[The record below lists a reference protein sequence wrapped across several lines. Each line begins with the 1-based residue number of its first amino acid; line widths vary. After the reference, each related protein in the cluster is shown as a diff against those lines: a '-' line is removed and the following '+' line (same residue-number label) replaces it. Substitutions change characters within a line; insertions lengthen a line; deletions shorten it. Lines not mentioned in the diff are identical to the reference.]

1 MARRKT
7 PTTRVDPSAFDRAG
21 AQVFDNS
28 LTTEIEDSYLE
39 YAYSVIHSR
48 ALPDARD
55 GLKPVHRRIL
65 FSMNEQGH
73 RPTSPY
79 VKSSR
84 VVGDCFVRG
93 ALVSTPQGLRP
104 IEDIEVGDRVLD
116 PAGRPVTVVEAY
128 RNPVSELV
136 RVTWANGDTML
147 VTPGQRFRTGE
158 DEWTAARDLAGAHT
172 LAYGTDRHA
181 TLVADGGDVEAY
193 VLGLVAARGIV
204 EDGRLHL
211 TMTSTEPLDTAHGW
225 AIAHHL
231 TVSRDKYEGD
241 DGIDRHVLTFEPD
254 DALVHA
260 TVRPPAEVLAER
272 TQWAPYLAGLFDAAG
287 HIHDGREIGFAETG
301 DQVYAMLADAGI
313 RADRAPDGLWVTG
326 RHASAL
332 AAALLRWTRTG
343 HDALVDVIRSARA
356 EHVADRL
363 TRCEVVAVA
372 PADPDTTYDIQ
383 VAADEHAFVVAG
395 QVVHNCMGKYHPH
408 GDTAI
413 YDAMVRLAQDFSLNT
428 PLVDGH
434 GNFGSPDDGP
444 AASRYC
450 LVGDT
455 RIRLADGSSPRIA
468 DLVNLSADSEAD
480 ADFEVLDKDGKA
492 VRVNKVFNS
501 GVHPTIRMTTKSGF
515 SVRGSENHLVLCLE
529 APMGVPLFQW
539 RRLDELQP
547 GAVVAVARN
556 AWSQV
561 IPTAREYMLGV
572 LGGAWVS
579 EGFAG
584 KSRAGFNNTDEHF
597 FNEVVHAYDQV
608 VGGRR
613 YLAERSTRRDRKT
626 IHELDVQEYAGG
638 MEAFRNS
645 PLAEFVGHQAR
656 DKFVPEFVWNGGWG
670 VKRAFLMAAFEGDG
684 GCREAYNSFTIQ
696 YSTYSDRL
704 AAQMQELLAEFGVI
718 AVHRQYRRPSGSV
731 EHRLVVSGLRNV
743 RAFAERVGFLKTK
756 QAILSSLLRHAPLS
770 PHRLSADH
778 VPFVADYVR
787 GALDFDRRGSGRKWL
802 TQHNFDRVERWET
815 ERLRI
820 IDRIK
825 DTEILAT
832 ILPIM
837 DSGYRFEAV
846 TSVEAAE
853 PAEVYSVRVESED
866 HSFLAGGFVNHN
878 TEARMSPAA
887 MLLVGELDEDTVDF
901 RPNYD
906 GSLQEPSVLP
916 AAFPNLLVNGTSGI
930 AVGMATNMI
939 PHNLAEVVA
948 AARWLV
954 THPDASLDK
963 LMEFIPGPDLPTG
976 GVLLGLDEVRKAYE
990 TGRGVVRMR
999 AKVETGPLE
1008 GSRGRQAITVT
1019 ELPYGVGPEKIIEKI
1034 TDEVTKSKRLTGI
1047 ADVKDLTD
1055 RENGTRVVIEC
1066 KVGVNP
1072 QALLADLY
1080 RLTPLEQSFGINNL
1094 VLVEGQPRTLGLKAL
1109 LEVFLA
1115 HRYDVVTRRTRYR
1128 RRKREDRLH
1137 LVEGLLRALLDIDKV
1152 IKLIRGSE
1160 NAQAAKEGLMKTFK
1174 LSEIQATYILDTP
1187 LRRLT
1192 RYDSIELEAEQER
1205 LRNEIAELS
1214 RILDDERELK
1224 KVVSGELAKVV
1235 KDLQQERRT
1244 VLLDGDLKEVL
1255 AASKPAGPLEVADDP
1270 CQVVLSAT
1278 GLVAR
1283 TAAESE
1289 EASEARRRN
1298 GRTKHDAVAATVH
1311 TTARGQVLLVTNRGR
1326 AFKTD
1331 VLPLPVLPEQSGTVS
1346 LSGGMAASELVD
1358 LEKGE
1363 RVIGI
1368 APLTDTESPGLA
1380 LGTRQGVVKVCSP
1393 EWPVRSDEFEV
1404 ITLKEGDELVG
1415 ATWLRGA
1422 EETLVFVS
1430 SDASLLRYS
1439 ASLVR
1444 PQGLKGGGMAGINL
1458 SGDAR
1463 AVFFAAVRTDDDEH
1477 GEPMVVT
1484 STGQSVKVTPFAE
1497 YPAKGRATGGV
1508 RAQRFLKGETGLAL
1522 AWVGPRPAGAA
1533 DNGSPVEL
1541 PEVDPRR
1548 DGSGHAHPGPD
1559 VVGHLVERG

>member
-65 FSMNEQGH
+65 FSMNEQGY
-73 RPTSPY
+73 RPTSSY

-93 ALVSTPQGLRP
+93 ALVSTPEGLRP
-104 IEDIEVGDRVLD
+104 IEEIEIGDLVLD
-116 PAGRPVTVVEAY
+116 GRGEPVAVDEVYE
-128 RNPVSELV
+128 NPVSELV
-136 RVTWANGDTML
+136 RVTWSDGHSML
-147 VTPGQRFRTGE
+147 VTPGQRFHTG
-158 DEWTAARDLAGAHT
+158 DGWTDADWTAARDLVGART
-172 LAYGTDRHA
+172 TGFGSERHA
-181 TLVADGGDVEAY
+181 NLLADGDASGF
-193 VLGLVAARGIV
+193 VLGLVAASGDLLADRRV
-204 EDGRLHL
+204 RLE
-211 TMTSTEPLDTAHGW
+211 STDVHAVDIAHGW
-225 AIAHHL
+225 AIAHDVTASREKDGDRL
-231 TVSRDKYEGD
+231 T
-241 DGIDRHVLTFEPD
+241 LTFARHAGLEAAATGRL
-254 DALVHA
+254 DA
-260 TVRPPAEVLAER
+260 VLR
-272 TQWAPYLAGLFDAAG
+272 DRSSWTPFLAGLFLASG
-287 HIHDGREIGFAETG
+287 HVRDGRDIVLPGGDAEHA
-301 DQVYAMLADAGI
+301 VLADAGL
-313 RADRAPDGLWVTG
+313 RARRAATTLTITG
-326 RHASAL
+326 RDAAAL
-332 AAALLRWTRTG
+332 AVALLRWTGVGPRQDG
-343 HDALVDVIRSARA
+343 LVQVIRNARHA
-356 EHVADRL
+356 ADEHFPH
-363 TRCEVVAVA
+363 VVSVE
-372 PADPDTTYDIQ
+372 PAAPDTTYDIQ
-383 VAADEHAFVVAG
+383 VSSPEHAFVVSG
-395 QVVHNCMGKYHPH
+395 LVVHNCMGKYHPH

-444 AASRYC
+444 AASRY
-450 LVGDT
+450 
-455 RIRLADGSSPRIA
+455 
-468 DLVNLSADSEAD
+468 
-480 ADFEVLDKDGKA
+480 
-492 VRVNKVFNS
+492 
-501 GVHPTIRMTTKSGF
+501 
-515 SVRGSENHLVLCLE
+515 
-529 APMGVPLFQW
+529 
-539 RRLDELQP
+539 
-547 GAVVAVARN
+547 
-556 AWSQV
+556 
-561 IPTAREYMLGV
+561 
-572 LGGAWVS
+572 
-579 EGFAG
+579 
-584 KSRAGFNNTDEHF
+584 
-597 FNEVVHAYDQV
+597 
-608 VGGRR
+608 
-613 YLAERSTRRDRKT
+613 
-626 IHELDVQEYAGG
+626 
-638 MEAFRNS
+638 
-645 PLAEFVGHQAR
+645 
-656 DKFVPEFVWNGGWG
+656 
-670 VKRAFLMAAFEGDG
+670 
-684 GCREAYNSFTIQ
+684 
-696 YSTYSDRL
+696 
-704 AAQMQELLAEFGVI
+704 
-718 AVHRQYRRPSGSV
+718 
-731 EHRLVVSGLRNV
+731 
-743 RAFAERVGFLKTK
+743 
-756 QAILSSLLRHAPLS
+756 
-770 PHRLSADH
+770 
-778 VPFVADYVR
+778 
-787 GALDFDRRGSGRKWL
+787 
-802 TQHNFDRVERWET
+802 
-815 ERLRI
+815 
-820 IDRIK
+820 
-825 DTEILAT
+825 
-832 ILPIM
+832 
-837 DSGYRFEAV
+837 
-846 TSVEAAE
+846 
-853 PAEVYSVRVESED
+853 
-866 HSFLAGGFVNHN
+866 

-887 MLLVGELDEDTVDF
+887 MLLVGELDEETVDF

-939 PHNLAEVVA
+939 PHNLGEVVA
-948 AARWLV
+948 AARHLV
-954 THPDASLDK
+954 THPDATLDK

-999 AKVETGPLE
+999 AKVETGLLE

-1047 ADVKDLTD
+1047 SDVKDLTD

-1080 RLTPLEQSFGINNL
+1080 RLTPMEQSFGINNL

-1109 LEVFLA
+1109 LEVFLK
-1115 HRYDVVTRRTRYR
+1115 HRYEVVTRRTRFR

-1137 LVEGLLRALLDIDKV
+1137 LVEGLLKALLDIDKV

-1160 NAQAAKEGLMKTFK
+1160 NAAAAKEGLMAKFK

-1192 RYDSIELEAEQER
+1192 RYDSLELEAEQEK

-1214 RILDDERELK
+1214 KILDDPAVLK
-1224 KVVSGELAKVV
+1224 KVVSAELAKVA

-1270 CQVVLSAT
+1270 CQVILSAT

-1289 EASEARRRN
+1289 ESSEARRRN

-1311 TTARGQVLLVTNRGR
+1311 TTARGQVLVVTNRGR

-1346 LSGGMAASELVD
+1346 LSGGMAAGELVG
-1358 LEKGE
+1358 LEAGE
-1363 RVIGI
+1363 KVVGI
-1368 APLTDTESPGLA
+1368 APLTDTGSPGLA
-1380 LGTRQGVVKVCSP
+1380 LGTRSGTVKVCAP

-1404 ITLKEGDELVG
+1404 ITLKEGDEVVG
-1415 ATWLRGA
+1415 ATWLA
-1422 EETLVFVS
+1422 SADETLVFVTS
-1430 SDASLLRYS
+1430 EASLLRYP

-1444 PQGLKGGGMAGINL
+1444 PQGLRGGGMAGINVG
-1458 SGDAR
+1458 SDAR
-1463 AVFFAAVRTDDDEH
+1463 VVFFGAVRTDDDEH

-1484 STGQSVKVTPFAE
+1484 STGQSVKVTPFAA

-1508 RAQRFLKGETGLAL
+1508 RAHRFLKGETALAL

-1533 DNGSPVEL
+1533 RNGSPVEL
-1541 PEVDPRR
+1541 PVPDERR

-1559 VVGHLVERG
+1559 VVGHLIERD

>member
-7 PTTRVDPSAFDRAG
+7 PVTRVDPSAFDRAG

-84 VVGDCFVRG
+84 VVGD
-93 ALVSTPQGLRP
+93 T
-104 IEDIEVGDRVLD
+104 
-116 PAGRPVTVVEAY
+116 
-128 RNPVSELV
+128 
-136 RVTWANGDTML
+136 
-147 VTPGQRFRTGE
+147 
-158 DEWTAARDLAGAHT
+158 
-172 LAYGTDRHA
+172 
-181 TLVADGGDVEAY
+181 
-193 VLGLVAARGIV
+193 
-204 EDGRLHL
+204 
-211 TMTSTEPLDTAHGW
+211 
-225 AIAHHL
+225 
-231 TVSRDKYEGD
+231 
-241 DGIDRHVLTFEPD
+241 
-254 DALVHA
+254 
-260 TVRPPAEVLAER
+260 
-272 TQWAPYLAGLFDAAG
+272 
-287 HIHDGREIGFAETG
+287 
-301 DQVYAMLADAGI
+301 
-313 RADRAPDGLWVTG
+313 
-326 RHASAL
+326 
-332 AAALLRWTRTG
+332 
-343 HDALVDVIRSARA
+343 
-356 EHVADRL
+356 
-363 TRCEVVAVA
+363 
-372 PADPDTTYDIQ
+372 
-383 VAADEHAFVVAG
+383 
-395 QVVHNCMGKYHPH
+395 MGKYHPH

-428 PLVDGH
+428 PLIDGH

-450 LVGDT
+450 VVGDT

-468 DLVNLSADSEAD
+468 DLVNLPADAEAD

-492 VRVNKVFNS
+492 VQVDKVFNS
-501 GVHPTIRMTTKSGF
+501 GVHPTIRMATKSGF
-515 SVRGSENHLVLCLE
+515 SLRGSENHLVLCLE
-529 APMGVPLFQW
+529 APMGVPVFQW
-539 RRLDELQP
+539 RRLDELKP

-561 IPTAREYMLGV
+561 VPTAREYMLGV
-572 LGGAWVS
+572 LAGAWVS
-579 EGFAG
+579 EGFASEG
-584 KSRAGFNNTDEHF
+584 RAGFSNTDEHF
-597 FNEVVHAYDQV
+597 FSEVLHAYDQV
-608 VGGRR
+608 VGGKR
-613 YLAERSTRRDRKT
+613 YVSERQTRRDRKL
-626 IHELDVQEYAGG
+626 IRELDVQDYAGG
-638 MEAFRNS
+638 MDAFRAS
-645 PLAEFVGHQAR
+645 PMVEFIGHQAR

-684 GCREAYNSFTIQ
+684 GCRVADNGFTIQ
-696 YSTYSDRL
+696 YSTYSPRL
-704 AAQMQELLAEFGVI
+704 AVEMQELMAEFGVI
-718 AVHRQYRRPSGSV
+718 ATRRGYTRPNGSV
-731 EHRLVVSGLRNV
+731 EHRLVVSGLRNA
-743 RAFAERVGFLKTK
+743 RAFAERIGFLKTK
-756 QAILSSLLRHAPLS
+756 QAKLQDLLRHSPLS
-770 PHRLSADH
+770 AHRLSADH

-802 TQHNFDRVERWET
+802 TSHNFDRVERWET

-825 DTEILAT
+825 DTEVLAT
-832 ILPIM
+832 ILPVM
-837 DSGYRFEAV
+837 DSGYRFETV
-846 TSVEAAE
+846 TEVESAE
-853 PAEVYSVRVESED
+853 PAEVYSVRVRSED

-887 MLLVGELDEDTVDF
+887 MLLVGELGEETVDF

-906 GSLQEPSVLP
+906 GSLEEPSVLP

-939 PHNLAEVVA
+939 PHNLGEVVA
-948 AARWLV
+948 AARHLV
-954 THPDASLDK
+954 THPDASLDE
-963 LMEFIPGPDLPTG
+963 LMGFVPGPDLPTG

-1008 GSRGRQAITVT
+1008 GSRGRQAITIT

-1055 RENGTRVVIEC
+1055 RENGVRVVIEC

-1080 RLTPLEQSFGINNL
+1080 RLTPMEQSFGINNL
-1094 VLVEGQPRTLGLKAL
+1094 VLVDGQPRTLGLKAL
-1109 LEVFLA
+1109 LEVFLR
-1115 HRYDVVTRRTRYR
+1115 HRYEVVTRRTRYR
-1128 RRKREDRLH
+1128 RRRREERLH
-1137 LVEGLLRALLDIDKV
+1137 LVEGLLKALLDIDKV
-1152 IKLIRGSE
+1152 IRLIRGSE
-1160 NAQAAKEGLMKTFK
+1160 NAAAAKEGLVKRFK
-1174 LSEIQATYILDTP
+1174 LSEVQAAYILDTP

-1192 RYDSIELEAEQER
+1192 RYDSLELEAEQEK
-1205 LRNEIAELS
+1205 LRGEIAELS
-1214 RILDDERELK
+1214 KILDDERVLRR
-1224 KVVSGELAKVV
+1224 VVSSELGRVAKE
-1235 KDLQQERRT
+1235 LGRERRT
-1244 VLLDGDLKEVL
+1244 VLLGGDLKEVL
-1255 AASKPAGPLEVADDP
+1255 AASRPAGPLEVADDP

-1289 EASEARRRN
+1289 EATEARRRS
-1298 GRTKHDAVAATVH
+1298 GRVRHDAVAAVVH

-1346 LSGGMAASELVD
+1346 LSGGMAAGELVD
-1358 LEKGE
+1358 LVAGE
-1363 RVIGI
+1363 RVVGI
-1368 APLTDTESPGLA
+1368 APLNPGESPGLA
-1380 LGTRQGVVKVCSP
+1380 LGTRLGTVKVCAP

-1404 ITLKEGDELVG
+1404 ITLKEGDEVVG
-1415 ATWLRGA
+1415 ATWLGGA
-1422 EETLVFVS
+1422 EESLVFVS

-1458 SGDAR
+1458 ASGAKV
-1463 AVFFAAVRTDDDEH
+1463 VFFGAVRTDDDEH

-1484 STGQSVKVTPFAE
+1484 STGQSVKVTPFSV

-1508 RAQRFLKGETGLAL
+1508 RAQRFLKGEDALAL

-1533 DNGSPVEL
+1533 ENGSPVEL
-1541 PEVDPRR
+1541 PAVDERR